1 MRLRSPK
8 LALARWRFRAGG
20 RQPAPFVVGV
30 ARSGTTLLRL
40 MLDAHPQLTIP
51 PETHFVPTVVSVCE
65 RLVAE
70 GASTAE
76 IREQALEAMTTH
88 PRWGDF
94 GVPEEEVREL
104 MERRDPLTPGDA
116 IRSFYE
122 AYAAG
127 EGKPRW
133 GDKSPPYTWK
143 ARRIQR
149 ALPEAHFIHIIRDG
163 RDVALSLSEV
173 SWGPADVTLAA
184 EKWVSELRRARHRA
198 QGLARR
204 TYMELRYE
212 DLVADPESVLRRV
225 ARFVDLPWD
234 EAMLDYHRQAEQRM
248 SREMARTLKP
258 LGGGTITAEERARQ
272 HELVSRPP
280 SSSRTG
286 RWRTE
291 MSAQDRAAFESVAGR
306 LLANLGYEL
315 E

>member
-1 MRLRSPK
+1 VAEGSVQD
-8 LALARWRFRAGG
+8 AGRRG
-20 RQPAPFVVGV
+20 PVFLVG
-30 ARSGTTLLRL
+30 AMGSGTTLLRL
-40 MLDAHPQLTIP
+40 MLDAHPQLAIP
-51 PETHFVPTVVSVCE
+51 PETHFVPRVVSVCE

-70 GASTAE
+70 GASTPE
-76 IREQALEAMTTH
+76 IRAQALETMTMH
-88 PRWGDF
+88 PRWEDF
-94 GVPEEEVREL
+94 GLSAQEVREL
-104 MERRDPLTPGDA
+104 MEHHDPLTPGDA

-143 ARRIQR
+143 SLRIQR

-173 SWGPADVTLAA
+173 SWGPDDVTVAA
-184 EKWVSELRRARHRA
+184 EKWVTELRRARKRA
-198 QGLARR
+198 EGLARG

-212 DLVADPESVLRRV
+212 DLVAEPEPVLRRIV
-225 ARFVDLPWD
+225 SFVHLPWD
-234 EAMLDYHRQAEQRM
+234 EAMLDYHHQAEKRM

-258 LGGGTITAEERARQ
+258 LGGGTITAEERTRQ

-291 MSAQDRAAFESVAGR
+291 MSPEDRAAFESVAGR
-306 LLANLGYEL
+306 MLKKLGYEL

>member
-1 MRLRSPK
+1 MMLRSPK
-8 LALARWRFRAGG
+8 LALGRRRFRAEG

-30 ARSGTTLLRL
+30 SRSGTTLLRL
-40 MLDAHPQLTIP
+40 MLDAHPQLAIP
-51 PETHFVPTVVSVCE
+51 PETHFVPRVVNVCE

-76 IREQALEAMTTH
+76 IRGQALAAMTTH

-94 GVPEEEVREL
+94 GVSEDEVREL
-104 MERRDPLTPGDA
+104 MERHDPLAPGDA

-122 AYAAG
+122 VYAAG

-143 ARRIQR
+143 SVRIQR
-149 ALPEAHFIHIIRDG
+149 AVPEAHFIHIIRDG

-173 SWGPADVTLAA
+173 SWGPGDVTLAA
-184 EKWVSELRRARHRA
+184 EKWVTELRRARKRA
-198 QGLARR
+198 KGLARR

-212 DLVADPESVLRRV
+212 DLVVDPEQVLRKV

-234 EAMLDYHRQAEQRM
+234 EAMLDYHHQAEERM
-248 SREMARTLKP
+248 SREMARTLTT

-272 HELVSRPP
+272 HELVSHPP
-280 SSSRTG
+280 SPSRSG

-291 MSAQDRAAFESVAGR
+291 MSTEDRAAFESVAGR
-306 LLANLGYEL
+306 LLKNLGYEVD
-315 E
+315 